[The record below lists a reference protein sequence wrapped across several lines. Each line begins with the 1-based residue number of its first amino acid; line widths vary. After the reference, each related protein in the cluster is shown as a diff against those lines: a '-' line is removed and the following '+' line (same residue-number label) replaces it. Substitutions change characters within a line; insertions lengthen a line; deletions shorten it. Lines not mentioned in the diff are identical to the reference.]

1 MRGVRIEAGAVIVAQ
16 HVGEGL
22 RGRAQVRDRQAKRL
36 EARQEFGP
44 ACDGGELFVWD
55 DAHIPGEGAEGP
67 APERVAEFGF
77 GERKHERPVLIGRW
91 GDPSYAHGLAT
102 VGDHHDHPR
111 QKVCV
116 MPMKTAD
123 RG

>member
-22 RGRAQVRDRQAKRL
+22 RDRAQVRDRHAKRL

-44 ACDGGELFVWD
+44 ACFGGELFVRD
-55 DAHIPGEGAEGP
+55 EAHISGEAAEGP
-67 APERVAEFGF
+67 APEHVAGFGF
-77 GERKHERPVLIGRW
+77 GEGKHEHPVLIECW
-91 GDPSYAHGLAT
+91 GDASCAHGLGP

-111 QKVCV
+111 QKVSV